1 MLWWNVL
8 FWLRVHWH
16 ILSGHCWMIMWHS
29 SLICCRAFFDL
40 HFWAPYIKRI
50 KFKFVGVLVN
60 CIKCTSTT
68 WRHSC
73 IETGFTAVKIAFGYT
88 HRTVCLH
95 VIYTEISY
103 NALSHYYTFFHT
115 HGHLNYLLSY
125 GLFTAFRFGRPNHN
139 GFFALGC
146 AFEIHTSCI

>member
-1 MLWWNVL
+1 MCYFDCEFIDISCQDTAGWSCDMQASYVVA
-8 FWLRVHWH
+8 R
-16 ILSGHCWMIMWHS
+16 LSTFIFGT
-29 SLICCRAFFDL
+29 R
-40 HFWAPYIKRI
+40 YIKRI
-50 KFKFVGVLVN
+50 KFKFVCVLVN

-88 HRTVCLH
+88 HRTVCLY

-103 NALSHYYTFFHT
+103 NALSHCYTFFHI